1 MSPLDHILLNA
12 KFLSFPK
19 HSKDLLFFLN
29 GKNQLSVHLIVLLC
43 SSISILIKHK
53 PNNLLKF
60 SKLSNRRG

>member
-43 SSISILIKHK
+43 SSISILI
-53 PNNLLKF
+53 
-60 SKLSNRRG
+60 